1 MPAPSSDRN
10 HSHNRYDVAVVG
22 GGNLGLWTAHELAR
36 RGAGRRAVLER
47 GWAGWGATSRSAGM
61 VRAQGGTVAA
71 IVLGRITRELYRRL
85 GEEIGLD
92 SGLTSTG
99 YYVLAADAAEAAAFR
114 DLVALRQRHGVAG
127 EWVEPTDGRRRFPA
141 LDWSRYAGATF
152 AAADGYV
159 HPPIAAR
166 NITLAVH
173 RDAAVALFEMAE
185 VRGIEPAGNSFR
197 LATARGEFRADRVV
211 DAGGPRGCAALGAL
225 VGVEIPSHAARH
237 QVVTFGDAPLGEPGH
252 FPMAF
257 AVAAGYYLRPEEHGT
272 MLGMSN
278 PDETAD
284 RTAPYQLAYDWAYH
298 ERTRPVWEADFPA
311 LAGCPISRAWA
322 ASIDYTPDHLPIVD
336 EPVPGFFVLAAGGHG
351 MMCGPA
357 LGAKMAELMT
367 EGAMAELPDE
377 EVRLSRFRAGAAP
390 GRKDAIALPFP
401 TA

>member
-1 MPAPSSDRN
+1 MPATSSN
-10 HSHNRYDVAVVG
+10 HYDIAVIG

-36 RGAGRRAVLER
+36 RSAGRIAVLER

-61 VRAQGGTVAA
+61 VRAQGGAVAA
-71 IVLGRITRELYRRL
+71 IVLGRITQELYRRV

-92 SGLTSTG
+92 SGFTANG
-99 YYVLAADAAEAAAFR
+99 YYVLAADAADAAAFQG
-114 DLVALRQRHGVAG
+114 LVALRQRHGVAS
-127 EWVEPTDGRRRFPA
+127 EWVDPGDGQRRFPA
-141 LDWSRYAGATF
+141 LDWSRYAGATY

-173 RDAAVALFEMAE
+173 RDAAVDLFEMAE
-185 VRGIEPAGNSFR
+185 VSGIDPAGNGFR
-197 LATARGEFRADRVV
+197 LATARGEFHADRVV
-211 DAGGPRGCAALGAL
+211 NAGGPRGCAALGAL
-225 VGVEIPSHAARH
+225 VGLDIPSHAARH
-237 QVVTFGDAPLGEPGH
+237 QVVTFGDATLGDPGR

-257 AVAAGYYLRPEEHGT
+257 AVAAGIYVRPEEHGT

-278 PDETAD
+278 PAETAD

-298 ERTRPVWEADFPA
+298 ERIRPLWEADFPA

-322 ASIDYTPDHLPIVD
+322 ASIDYTPDHLPIID
-336 EPVPGFFVLAAGGHG
+336 EPRPGFFVLAAGGHG

-367 EGAMAELPDE
+367 EGTLTELPDE
-377 EVRLSRFRAGAAP
+377 EVRLARFRAAPAP
-390 GRKDAIALPFP
+390 GRVDAIALPFP